1 MARPKNYERM
11 ETILKYVTEYMT
23 ERQSQ
28 PTVAQIAARFQLSTS
43 IVHRY
48 LKDLAQD
55 RKLNYEDGV
64 ITLKVENRIQYN
76 STKCL
81 ALDNIGSCGPGTV
94 EEQHVIAY
102 NVLSPFYFPE
112 KNLVSITAAGDSMT
126 DAGISPGDT
135 LFIEIDAEPNEG
147 DIVAALDEENETQI
161 KRLRGFRKNGQ
172 PILAYENEA
181 RYPGQTVKKN
191 IVRIQGV
198 VKHILKDC

>member
-1 MARPKNYERM
+1 M
-11 ETILKYVTEYMT
+11 
-23 ERQSQ
+23 
-28 PTVAQIAARFQLSTS
+28 
-43 IVHRY
+43 
-48 LKDLAQD
+48 
-55 RKLNYEDGV
+55 
-64 ITLKVENRIQYN
+64 
-76 STKCL
+76 
-81 ALDNIGSCGPGTV
+81 
-94 EEQHVIAY
+94 IAY

-135 LFIEIDAEPNEG
+135 LFIEIDAEPREG

-181 RYPGQTVKKN
+181 RYPGKTVKKN
-191 IVRIQGV
+191 IIRIQGV

>member
-1 MARPKNYERM
+1 MARPKNHERM
-11 ETILKYVTEYMT
+11 EAILKYITEYMT

-28 PTVAQIAARFQLSTS
+28 PTVAQIAERFQLSTS

-55 RKLNYEDGV
+55 RKLDYENGV
-64 ITLKVENRIQYN
+64 ITLKVGDRIQYN

-135 LFIEIDAEPNEG
+135 LFIEIDAEPREG
-147 DIVAALDEENETQI
+147 DIVAAPALMNENRRIMRRRNQ
-161 KRLRGFRKNGQ
+161 KRRSRFRRWRNTDIINNH
-172 PILAYENEA
+172 PDSI
-181 RYPGQTVKKN
+181 TVKCSSGDF
-191 IVRIQGV
+191 V
-198 VKHILKDC
+198 

>member
-11 ETILKYVTEYMT
+11 EAILKYITEYMT
-23 ERQSQ
+23 ERQTQ
-28 PTVAQIAARFQLSTS
+28 PTVAQIAERFQLSTS

-55 RKLNYEDGV
+55 RKLDYENGI
-64 ITLKVENRIQYN
+64 ITLKVEDRIQYN

-81 ALDNIGSCGPGTV
+81 ALDNIGSCGSGTV

-112 KNLVSITAAGDSMT
+112 KNLVSIAAAGDSMT

-135 LFIEIDAEPNEG
+135 LFIEIDADPREG

-161 KRLRGFRKNGQ
+161 KRLRGYRKNGQ

-181 RYPGQTVKKN
+181 RYPGKTVKKN

>member
-1 MARPKNYERM
+1 MERPKNYGRM
-11 ETILKYVTEYMT
+11 EAILKYITEYMT

-28 PTVAQIAARFQLSTS
+28 PTVAQIAECFQLSTS

-55 RKLNYEDGV
+55 RKLDYENGV
-64 ITLKVENRIQYN
+64 ITLKVGDRIQYN

-81 ALDNIGSCGPGTV
+81 ALDNIGSCGSGTV

-135 LFIEIDAEPNEG
+135 LFIEINAEPREG

-181 RYPGQTVKKN
+181 RYPGKTVKKN

>member
-11 ETILKYVTEYMT
+11 EAILKYITEYMT

-28 PTVAQIAARFQLSTS
+28 PTVAQIAERFQLSTS

-55 RKLNYEDGV
+55 RKLDYENGV
-64 ITLKVENRIQYN
+64 MTLKVGDRIQYN

-112 KNLVSITAAGDSMT
+112 KNLVSITAAGDSMA
-126 DAGISPGDT
+126 DAGIAPGDT
-135 LFIEIDAEPNEG
+135 LFIEIDAEPREG

-181 RYPGQTVKKN
+181 RYPNKTVKKN
-191 IVRIQGV
+191 IIRIQGV

>member
-11 ETILKYVTEYMT
+11 EAILKYVTEYMT

-28 PTVAQIAARFQLSTS
+28 PTVAQIADRFQLSTS

-55 RKLNYEDGV
+55 RKLDYKNGV
-64 ITLKVENRIQYN
+64 ITLTVGDRIQYN

-112 KNLVSITAAGDSMT
+112 KNLVSITAAGDSMA
-126 DAGISPGDT
+126 DAGIAPGDT
-135 LFIEIDAEPNEG
+135 LFIEIDAEPREG

-181 RYPGQTVKKN
+181 RYPNKTVKKN
-191 IVRIQGV
+191 IIRIQGV

>member
-11 ETILKYVTEYMT
+11 EASLKYVTEYMT

-28 PTVAQIAARFQLSTS
+28 PTVAQIAERFQLSTS

>member
-11 ETILKYVTEYMT
+11 EAILNYLTEYIT
-23 ERQSQ
+23 ENQSQ
-28 PTVAQIAARFQLSTS
+28 PTVLQIATRFGLSTG

-48 LKDLAQD
+48 LKNLSEE
-55 RKLNYEDGV
+55 RRLNYENGV
-64 ITLKVENRIQYN
+64 ITLNVEDRIQYN
-76 STKCL
+76 STRCL
-81 ALDNIGSCGPGTV
+81 ALDNIGSCGSGTV

-135 LFIEIDAEPNEG
+135 LFIEIDAEPREG

-161 KRLRGFRKNGQ
+161 KRLRGYRKNGQ

-181 RYPGQTVKKN
+181 RYPGKTVKKN

>member
-11 ETILKYVTEYMT
+11 EAILKYVTEYMT

-28 PTVAQIAARFQLSTS
+28 PTVAQIAERFQLSTS

-48 LKDLAQD
+48 LKDLAKD
-55 RKLNYEDGV
+55 RKLDYEDGV
-64 ITLKVENRIQYN
+64 LTLKVEDRIQYN

-112 KNLVSITAAGDSMT
+112 KNLVSITAAGDSMA

-135 LFIEIDAEPNEG
+135 LFIEIGAEPNEG

-181 RYPGQTVKKN
+181 RYPGKTVKKN

>member
-28 PTVAQIAARFQLSTS
+28 PTVAQIAERFQLSTS

-55 RKLNYEDGV
+55 RKLDYEDGV

-135 LFIEIDAEPNEG
+135 LFIEIDAEPREG
-147 DIVAALDEENETQI
+147 DIVAALDEENGTQI

-181 RYPGQTVKKN
+181 RYPGKTVKKN

>member
-1 MARPKNYERM
+1 M
-11 ETILKYVTEYMT
+11 EAILKYVTEYMT

-28 PTVAQIAARFQLSTS
+28 PTVAQIADRFQLSTS

-55 RKLNYEDGV
+55 RKLDYKNGV
-64 ITLKVENRIQYN
+64 ITLTVGDRIQYN

-112 KNLVSITAAGDSMT
+112 KNLVSITAAGDSMA
-126 DAGISPGDT
+126 DAGIAPGDT
-135 LFIEIDAEPNEG
+135 LFIEIDAEPREG

-181 RYPGQTVKKN
+181 RYPNKTVKKN
-191 IVRIQGV
+191 IIRIQGV

>member
-11 ETILKYVTEYMT
+11 EAILKYVTEYMT

-28 PTVAQIAARFQLSTS
+28 PTVAQIAERFQLSTS

-81 ALDNIGSCGPGTV
+81 ALDNIGSCGSGTV

-135 LFIEIDAEPNEG
+135 LFIEIDAEPREG

-181 RYPGQTVKKN
+181 RYPNKTVKKN
-191 IVRIQGV
+191 IIRIQGV

>member
-11 ETILKYVTEYMT
+11 EAILKYVTEYMT

-28 PTVAQIAARFQLSTS
+28 PTVAQIAERFQLSTS

-55 RKLNYEDGV
+55 RKLDYKNGV
-64 ITLKVENRIQYN
+64 ITLKVGDRIQYN

-112 KNLVSITAAGDSMT
+112 KNLVSITAAGDSMA
-126 DAGISPGDT
+126 DAGIAPGDT
-135 LFIEIDAEPNEG
+135 LFIEIDAEPREG

-181 RYPGQTVKKN
+181 RYPNKTVKKN
-191 IVRIQGV
+191 IIRIQGV

>member
-11 ETILKYVTEYMT
+11 EAILKYITEYMT

-55 RKLNYEDGV
+55 RKLDYENGV
-64 ITLKVENRIQYN
+64 ITLKVGDRIQYN

-81 ALDNIGSCGPGTV
+81 ALDNIGSCGSGTV

-126 DAGISPGDT
+126 DAGIAPGDT
-135 LFIEIDAEPNEG
+135 LFIEIDAEPREG

-161 KRLRGFRKNGQ
+161 KRFRGFRKNGQ

-181 RYPGQTVKKN
+181 RYPNKTVKKN
-191 IVRIQGV
+191 IIRIQGV

>member
-11 ETILKYVTEYMT
+11 EAILKYVTEYMT

-28 PTVAQIAARFQLSTS
+28 PTVAQIAEHFQLSTS

-55 RKLNYEDGV
+55 RKLDYENGV
-64 ITLKVENRIQYN
+64 IILKVGDRIKYN

-112 KNLVSITAAGDSMT
+112 KNLVSITAVGDSMT

-135 LFIEIDAEPNEG
+135 LFIEIDAEPREG

-181 RYPGQTVKKN
+181 RYPNKTVKKN
-191 IVRIQGV
+191 IIRIQGV

>member
-11 ETILKYVTEYMT
+11 EAILKYITEFMT

-28 PTVAQIAARFQLSTS
+28 PTVAQIAERFQLSTS

-55 RKLNYEDGV
+55 RKLDYENGV
-64 ITLKVENRIQYN
+64 ITLKVEDRIQYN

-81 ALDNIGSCGPGTV
+81 ALDNIGSCGSGTV

-112 KNLVSITAAGDSMT
+112 KNLVSITAAGDSMA

-135 LFIEIDAEPNEG
+135 LFIEIDAEPREG

-181 RYPGQTVKKN
+181 RYPGKTVKKN
-191 IVRIQGV
+191 IIRIQGV

>member
-11 ETILKYVTEYMT
+11 EAILNYLTEYIT
-23 ERQSQ
+23 ENQSQ
-28 PTVAQIAARFQLSTS
+28 PTVLQIATRFGLSTG

-48 LKDLAQD
+48 LKNLSEQN
-55 RKLNYEDGV
+55 RLRYEGGV
-64 ITLKVENRIQYN
+64 ITLNVEDRIQYN
-76 STKCL
+76 STKCI
-81 ALDNIGSCGPGTV
+81 ALDNIGSCGSGTI

-112 KNLVSITAAGDSMT
+112 KNLVSITAFGDSME
-126 DAGISPGDT
+126 DAGISNGAT
-135 LFIEIDAEPNEG
+135 LFIEIGVEPVKG
-147 DIVAALDEENETQI
+147 DIVAALDDEGETQI
-161 KRLRGFRKNGQ
+161 KRLKGFRRNGQ

-181 RYPGQTVKKN
+181 VYPGKLVKKN

>member
-11 ETILKYVTEYMT
+11 EAILKYVTEYMT

-28 PTVAQIAARFQLSTS
+28 PTVAQIADRFQLSTS

-55 RKLNYEDGV
+55 RKLDYKNGV
-64 ITLKVENRIQYN
+64 ITLKVGDRIQYN

-112 KNLVSITAAGDSMT
+112 KNLVSITAAGDSMA
-126 DAGISPGDT
+126 DAGIAPGDT
-135 LFIEIDAEPNEG
+135 LFIEIDAEPREG

-181 RYPGQTVKKN
+181 RYPNKTVKKN
-191 IVRIQGV
+191 IIRIQGV

>member
-11 ETILKYVTEYMT
+11 EAILKYITEYMT
-23 ERQSQ
+23 ERQNQ
-28 PTVAQIAARFQLSTS
+28 PTVAQIAERFQLSTS

-55 RKLNYEDGV
+55 RKLDYENGV
-64 ITLKVENRIQYN
+64 MTLKVGDRIQYN

-112 KNLVSITAAGDSMT
+112 KNLVSITAAGDSMA

-135 LFIEIDAEPNEG
+135 LFIEIDAEPREG

-181 RYPGQTVKKN
+181 RYPNKTVKKN
-191 IVRIQGV
+191 IIRIQGV

>member
-11 ETILKYVTEYMT
+11 EAILKYVTEYMT

-28 PTVAQIAARFQLSTS
+28 PTVAQIAERFQLSTS

-55 RKLNYEDGV
+55 RKLDYEGGV
-64 ITLKVENRIQYN
+64 ITLKVEDRIQYN

-112 KNLVSITAAGDSMT
+112 KNLVSITAAGDSMA

-135 LFIEIDAEPNEG
+135 LFIEIGAEPNEG
-147 DIVAALDEENETQI
+147 DIVAALDEENGTQI

-181 RYPGQTVKKN
+181 RYPGKTVKKN

>member
-11 ETILKYVTEYMT
+11 EAILRYVTEYMT

-28 PTVAQIAARFQLSTS
+28 PTVAQIAERFQLSTS

-55 RKLNYEDGV
+55 RKLDYENGV
-64 ITLKVENRIQYN
+64 ITLKVEDRIQYN

-81 ALDNIGSCGPGTV
+81 ALDNIGSCGLGTV

-112 KNLVSITAAGDSMT
+112 KNLVSITAAGDSMA

-135 LFIEIDAEPNEG
+135 LFIEIDAEPREG

-181 RYPGQTVKKN
+181 RYPGKTVKKN

>member
-1 MARPKNYERM
+1 MARPKNYDRM
-11 ETILKYVTEYMT
+11 EAILEYVTEYMT

-28 PTVAQIAARFQLSTS
+28 PTVAQIAERFQLSTS

>member
-11 ETILKYVTEYMT
+11 EAILKYITEYMT

-28 PTVAQIAARFQLSTS
+28 PTVAQIAERFQLSTS
-43 IVHRY
+43 IAHRY

-55 RKLNYEDGV
+55 RKLDYENGI
-64 ITLKVENRIQYN
+64 ITLKVEDRIQYN

-81 ALDNIGSCGPGTV
+81 ALDNIGSCGSGTV

-135 LFIEIDAEPNEG
+135 LFIEIDAEPREG

-181 RYPGQTVKKN
+181 RYPGKTVKKN
-191 IVRIQGV
+191 IIRIQGV

>member
-11 ETILKYVTEYMT
+11 EAILKYVTEYMT

-28 PTVAQIAARFQLSTS
+28 PTVAQIAERFQLSTS

-172 PILAYENEA
+172 PILAYENES

>member
-11 ETILKYVTEYMT
+11 EAILKYITEFMT

-28 PTVAQIAARFQLSTS
+28 PTVAQIAERFQLSTS

-55 RKLNYEDGV
+55 RKLDYENGV
-64 ITLKVENRIQYN
+64 ITLKVEDRIQYN

-81 ALDNIGSCGPGTV
+81 ALDNIGSCGSGTV

-112 KNLVSITAAGDSMT
+112 KNLVSITAAGDSMA

-135 LFIEIDAEPNEG
+135 LFIEIDAEPREG
-147 DIVAALDEENETQI
+147 DIVAALDAENETQI

-181 RYPGQTVKKN
+181 RYPGKTVTKN
-191 IVRIQGV
+191 IIRIQGV

>member
-11 ETILKYVTEYMT
+11 EAILKYITEYMT

-28 PTVAQIAARFQLSTS
+28 PTVAQIAERFQLSTS

-55 RKLNYEDGV
+55 RKLDYEDGV
-64 ITLKVENRIQYN
+64 ITLKVEDRIQYN

-81 ALDNIGSCGPGTV
+81 ALDNIGSCGSGTV

-135 LFIEIDAEPNEG
+135 LFIDIDAEPREG
-147 DIVAALDEENETQI
+147 DIVAALDEENGTQI

-181 RYPGQTVKKN
+181 RYPGKTVKKN

>member
-11 ETILKYVTEYMT
+11 EAILKYVTEYMT

-28 PTVAQIAARFQLSTS
+28 PTVAQIAERFQLSTS

-48 LKDLAQD
+48 LKDLAKD
-55 RKLNYEDGV
+55 RKLDYEDGV
-64 ITLKVENRIQYN
+64 LTLKVEDRIQYN

-112 KNLVSITAAGDSMT
+112 KNLVSITAAGDSMA

-135 LFIEIDAEPNEG
+135 LFIEIGAEPNEG

-161 KRLRGFRKNGQ
+161 KRLRGFRKNGK

-181 RYPGQTVKKN
+181 RYPGKTVKKN

>member
-1 MARPKNYERM
+1 MYLCPSVNATELIRM
-11 ETILKYVTEYMT
+11 CEW
-23 ERQSQ
+23 
-28 PTVAQIAARFQLSTS
+28 
-43 IVHRY
+43 
-48 LKDLAQD
+48 
-55 RKLNYEDGV
+55 
-64 ITLKVENRIQYN
+64 IQYN

-135 LFIEIDAEPNEG
+135 LFIEIDAEPREG

-181 RYPGQTVKKN
+181 RYPGKTVKKN
-191 IVRIQGV
+191 IIRIQGV

>member
-11 ETILKYVTEYMT
+11 EAILKHVTEYMT

-28 PTVAQIAARFQLSTS
+28 PTVAQIAERFQLSTS

-55 RKLNYEDGV
+55 RKLDYEDGV
-64 ITLKVENRIQYN
+64 ITLKVEDRIQYN

>member
-11 ETILKYVTEYMT
+11 EAILKYITEYMT

-28 PTVAQIAARFQLSTS
+28 PTVAQIAERFQLSTS

-55 RKLNYEDGV
+55 RKLDYENGV
-64 ITLKVENRIQYN
+64 ITLKVGNRIQYN

-81 ALDNIGSCGPGTV
+81 ALDNIGSCGSGTV
-94 EEQHVIAY
+94 EEQH
-102 NVLSPFYFPE
+102 VLSPFYFPE

-135 LFIEIDAEPNEG
+135 LFIEIDAEPREG

-181 RYPGQTVKKN
+181 RYPGKTVKKN

>member
-11 ETILKYVTEYMT
+11 EAILKYITEYMT

-28 PTVAQIAARFQLSTS
+28 PTVAQIAERFQLSTS

-55 RKLNYEDGV
+55 RKLDYENGI
-64 ITLKVENRIQYN
+64 ITLKVGDRIQYN

-81 ALDNIGSCGPGTV
+81 ALDNIGSCGSGTV

-112 KNLVSITAAGDSMT
+112 KNLVSITAAGDSMA

-135 LFIEIDAEPNEG
+135 LFIEIDAEPREG

-181 RYPGQTVKKN
+181 RYPNKTVKKN
-191 IVRIQGV
+191 IIRIQGV